1 MEEEMSSLKENET
14 WCLEK
19 LPNGRKTVKN
29 KWIFKVKMDSFGNPI
44 R

>member
-29 KWIFKVKMDSFGNPI
+29 KWIFKVKMDSFGHPI